1 MNIEPSNRIKRL
13 PTYVFSRVTN
23 LKIEARKKGIDVIDM
38 GMGNP
43 DQPPAP
49 HIIQSL
55 IKAALSPKNHRY
67 SASKGINNLRREI
80 ANWYK
85 KRYDVNLD
93 METEIAVVI
102 GSKEG
107 LIHLAFGMINDGD
120 VVVVP
125 NPTYPIHLYCIAMSG
140 GDLINVKLEPGVD
153 FLENAQKQIRETYPR
168 PKLMILSFP
177 HNPTTQIVDIDFFK
191 RVVDFAHKEDLIIIH
206 DLAYADI
213 CFDGYRAPSFLQVNG
228 AKDVG
233 VEFYSMSKSFNM
245 AGWRVGFA
253 VGNSEIIKI
262 LTRTKSYMDY
272 GIFQPI
278 QIAAIAALQ
287 GSYEYVEQTS
297 KMYQTRRDVLVNG
310 LKNIGWPVSTPKATM
325 YVWAPIPEAFKD
337 MNSVDFSLML
347 LEKAGIAVSPGI
359 GFGEYGEG
367 FVRFALVENE
377 NRIKQAVRGM
387 SKIFRHSS

>member
-1 MNIEPSNRIKRL
+1 MKFEVANRINRL
-13 PTYVFSRVTN
+13 PHYVFAKINS
-23 LKIEARKKGIDVIDM
+23 LKLEARNKGMDVIDL

-43 DQPPAP
+43 DQPTPP

-67 SASKGINNLRREI
+67 SASRGINNLRREI
-80 ANWYK
+80 AQWYK
-85 KRYDVNLD
+85 KRYNVTLD
-93 METEIAVVI
+93 MDTEICVVI

-107 LIHLAFGMINDGD
+107 LIHLAFGIINEGD
-120 VVVVP
+120 IVAVP
-125 NPTYPIHLYCIAMSG
+125 NPTYPIHLYSIAMCG
-140 GDLINVKLEPGVD
+140 GNLINIRLEQGVD
-153 FLENAQKQIRETYPR
+153 FLESAHKQILSSYPR
-168 PKLMILSFP
+168 PKMMIVSFP
-177 HNPTTQIVDIDFFK
+177 HNPTTQVVDLDFFK
-191 RVVDFAHKEDLIIIH
+191 RIVDFARKEDIIIVH

-213 CFDGYRAPSFLQVNG
+213 CFDGYQAPSFLQAEG

-253 VGNSEIIKI
+253 VGNAEIIKI

-287 GSYEYVEQTS
+287 GPYKCVEEISMT
-297 KMYQTRRDVLVNG
+297 YQSRRDVLVSG
-310 LKNIGWPVSTPKATM
+310 LKNVGWDVTPPKATM
-325 YVWAPIPEAFKD
+325 YVWAPIPEPFNH

-347 LEKAGIAVSPGI
+347 LETTGVVVSPGI

-377 NRIKQAVRGM
+377 QRIRQALRGIG
-387 SKIFRHSS
+387 KILKKNL